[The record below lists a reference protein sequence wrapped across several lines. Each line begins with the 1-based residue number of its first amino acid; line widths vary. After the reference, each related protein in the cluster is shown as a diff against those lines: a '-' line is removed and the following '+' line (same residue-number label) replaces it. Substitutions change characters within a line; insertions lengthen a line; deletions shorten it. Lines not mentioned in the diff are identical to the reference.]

1 MSDDELKNK
10 VKELSGKWKE
20 SRDYQY
26 IHEALRTAKQ
36 IKDDDKVQVFLAI
49 LHDIAEVC
57 AEC

>member
-1 MSDDELKNK
+1 MADEELKSK
-10 VKELSGKWKE
+10 VKELSDKWKE

-26 IHEALRTAKQ
+26 IHEALHTAKQ
-36 IKDDDKVQVFLAI
+36 IKDDKVQVFLAI

>member
-1 MSDDELKNK
+1 MSDEELKNK

-26 IHEALRTAKQ
+26 IQEALHAAKQ
-36 IKDDDKVQVFLAI
+36 IKDNKVQVFLAI

>member
-1 MSDDELKNK
+1 MSDEKLKGK

-26 IHEALRTAKQ
+26 IQEALRTAKQ
-36 IKDDDKVQVFLAI
+36 IKEDKVQVFLAI